1 MTDQTE
7 KPNKPL
13 TLSTT
18 ARSAAAKGGS
28 ETQVRQKFSHGRTRA
43 VTVEVKKAVKRPSAP
58 VTAAAPAPVA
68 AAPAPAPAAPA
79 PAAPAR
85 TLKLGGGGAP
95 APTTA
100 RASAPPPAP
109 SSARSTLA
117 PRPSAPSGAARGGG
131 LVLKTLTEEEKKAR
145 MRVLDDANREA
156 EVARQRAAE
165 DAKKRAAEE
174 KVRQSAE
181 EDHRRRLAEEEARKK
196 AEEEMKRKADALVQ
210 KRMDQADAAPETPM
224 ARQVEEIGARPAAA
238 PPAARAPSAPPS
250 RPSSPPMQGRSS
262 GPPTGRPSGPMPGR
276 PVIVPRPP
284 GSSPPSGGPGGIRR
298 PPMRPPT
305 APPKRPTQA
314 PGARREAPKRR
325 SDKVDVGRA
334 VAGEN
339 DFRSRSVAQ
348 QRRRLDRERRR
359 EFDAEPQQKVY
370 REVTIPE
377 VITVQ
382 ELAQRM
388 AERGADV
395 IKTLMGMG
403 VMATINQAIDPDTA
417 ELVVT
422 EMGHRFKRVT
432 EGDVETG
439 LTDAVDPEDSLVPRP
454 PVVTIMGHVDH
465 GKTSLLDALRATDV
479 AAHEAGGITQHIG
492 AYQVTL
498 PSQQKITFLDT
509 PGHAAFTA
517 MRARGAEVTDI
528 VVLVVAGDDGVMPQ
542 TKEAIAHAK
551 AAGVPIIVAINKMD
565 KPGADASRVQNELL
579 RDEIQVEALGGEVQS
594 IEVSATKKMNLDKLE
609 EAILLQAEVLELKA
623 NPNRAADGV
632 VIEAKLDPGRGSV
645 ATVLVQKGT
654 LKVGDVLVAG
664 AVWGRVR
671 RLVDDRGQAV
681 EEAGPA
687 FPVEILGLAGT
698 PQAGDEFHVV
708 ESEARAREIAD
719 FRARRDRQVELARA
733 AGGRGTLEEMMK
745 GIREGTAKELPVL
758 IKADVQGSAEA
769 LAGALSQLGNEK
781 VVTRVVYSGVGGISE
796 ADMTLAKAS
805 GALIIGFNVRAN
817 PQAREIAKRDKI
829 DIRYYSIIYKVTEDM
844 EQLMV
849 GLLDPTYKETF
860 LGNAQIREVFR
871 ITKAGNVAG
880 CMITEGMVKRGA
892 KVRLL
897 RDNVV
902 IHEGTLKTL
911 RRFKDEVREVQH
923 GFECGMAFENYDDI
937 KVGDIIECFDVEAVT
952 PSL

>member
-1 MTDQTE
+1 M
-7 KPNKPL
+7 
-13 TLSTT
+13 
-18 ARSAAAKGGS
+18 
-28 ETQVRQKFSHGRTRA
+28 
-43 VTVEVKKAVKRPSAP
+43 
-58 VTAAAPAPVA
+58 
-68 AAPAPAPAAPA
+68 
-79 PAAPAR
+79 
-85 TLKLGGGGAP
+85 
-95 APTTA
+95 
-100 RASAPPPAP
+100 
-109 SSARSTLA
+109 
-117 PRPSAPSGAARGGG
+117 
-131 LVLKTLTEEEKKAR
+131 
-145 MRVLDDANREA
+145 
-156 EVARQRAAE
+156 
-165 DAKKRAAEE
+165 
-174 KVRQSAE
+174 
-181 EDHRRRLAEEEARKK
+181 
-196 AEEEMKRKADALVQ
+196 
-210 KRMDQADAAPETPM
+210 
-224 ARQVEEIGARPAAA
+224 
-238 PPAARAPSAPPS
+238 
-250 RPSSPPMQGRSS
+250 
-262 GPPTGRPSGPMPGR
+262 
-276 PVIVPRPP
+276 
-284 GSSPPSGGPGGIRR
+284 
-298 PPMRPPT
+298 
-305 APPKRPTQA
+305 APPKRPAQA

-325 SDKVDVGRA
+325 SDKIDVGRA

-359 EFDAEPQQKVY
+359 EYDAEPQQKVY

-377 VITVQ
+377 TITVQ

-388 AERGADV
+388 SERGADV

-422 EMGHRFKRVT
+422 EMGHRPKRVN

-439 LTDAVDPEDSLVPRP
+439 LTDSVDADDTLVARP

-498 PSQQKITFLDT
+498 PSSQKITFLDT

-517 MRARGAEVTDI
+517 MRARGAKVTDI

-565 KPGADASRVQNELL
+565 KAGADASRVQNELL
-579 RDEIQVEALGGEVQS
+579 RDEIQVEQLGGEVQS

-769 LAGALSQLGNEK
+769 LAGALSRLGNDK

-844 EQLMV
+844 EALMV
-849 GLLDPTYKETF
+849 GLLDPTYKESF

-871 ITKAGNVAG
+871 ITKVGNVAG
-880 CMITEGMVKRGA
+880 CMVTEGMVKRGA

-911 RRFKDEVREVQH
+911 RRFKDEVREVQN
-923 GFECGMAFENYDDI
+923 GYECGMAFENYDDI
-937 KVGDIIECFDVEAVT
+937 KVGDVIECFDVEEVKPT
-952 PSL
+952 L